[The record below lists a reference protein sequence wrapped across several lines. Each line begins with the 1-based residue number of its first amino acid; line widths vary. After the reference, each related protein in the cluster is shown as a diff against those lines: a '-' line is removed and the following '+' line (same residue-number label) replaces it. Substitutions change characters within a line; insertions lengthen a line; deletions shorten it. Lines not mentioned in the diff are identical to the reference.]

1 MQDVEEQKLK
11 PENDKDDEFG
21 EESENEETKKDT
33 EVARGNT
40 DLLPTVER

>member
-1 MQDVEEQKLK
+1 MQNVEEQKVK
-11 PENDKDDEFG
+11 PENDKDDELR
-21 EESENEETKKDT
+21 EESENEEIKKDT